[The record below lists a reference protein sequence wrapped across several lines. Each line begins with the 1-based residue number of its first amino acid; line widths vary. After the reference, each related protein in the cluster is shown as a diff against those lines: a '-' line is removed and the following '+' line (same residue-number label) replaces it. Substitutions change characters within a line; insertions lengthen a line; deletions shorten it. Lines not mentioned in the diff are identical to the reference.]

1 MSISWEQKRFSLQYG
16 GKSLTEWPMRRE
28 TRENGAETVVRWS
41 LEDGLVVT
49 NVFRQYAEFSACE
62 WVTWLENTG
71 TANSKMIS
79 TIWDCDV
86 ALPWDAAQPDR
97 HKAYLPAREDALQV
111 YCPKGAD
118 NNREAFSFDLDA
130 LNDSANRYACQL
142 YPGQKRAFA
151 TTGGRSSNSPCAP
164 FLWRA
169 SKWARRDFC
178 HWLDGA
184 MALRNRARHAGNR
197 HPHGH
202 RGGALLSETRRKAA
216 HFFLRADGI

>member
-28 TRENGAETVVRWS
+28 TRENGAETVVCWR

-49 NVFRQYAEFSACE
+49 NVFRQCAEFSACE

-71 TANSKMIS
+71 TSNSKMIS
-79 TIWDCDV
+79 SLWDCDV

-97 HKAYLPAREDALQV
+97 HTAYLPAREDALQV

-151 TTGGRSSNSPCAP
+151 TTGGRSSNS
-164 FLWRA
+164 R
-169 SKWARRDFC
+169 
-178 HWLDGA
+178 
-184 MALRNRARHAGNR
+184 ALRSLAR
-197 HPHGH
+197 
-202 RGGALLSETRRKAA
+202 TRMATA
-216 HFFLRADGI
+216 